1 MLSEIQFSSSGK
13 RFVIKTLCSNHFL
26 SRITTALPKVPPELA
41 QQFLMQPR
49 ERGKQLWLEEIE
61 NQVNPIVW
69 AAGRPGRAKRAS
81 PVKADLKPGAGTP
94 GRRQYPC
101 ERTP

>member
-1 MLSEIQFSSSGK
+1 MDLLSKLHAQ
-13 RFVIKTLCSNHFL
+13 
-26 SRITTALPKVPPELA
+26 ITFFPKEQELDLQIPPGHA